1 MEIKKV
7 EVGSLKT
14 NCYILKKDN
23 DILIIDPG
31 AEFEKI
37 KKEIDGKVIAVLI
50 THNHFD
56 HIGALNE
63 LKSFYNVES
72 YDKNSL
78 KEGKQKLGSFEFEV
92 IYNPGHTSDS
102 ISFYFEKDKVLFSGD
117 FIFKEEIGRCD
128 LPTGDYKEML
138 KSINKI
144 KKNPNDIVIYP
155 GHGDMT
161 TLEHEKTYNSY
172 F

>member
-31 AEFEKI
+31 AESEKI

-78 KEGKQKLGSFEFEV
+78 KEGKHKFNNFEFKV
-92 IYNPGHTSDS
+92 IFNPGHTSDS

-138 KSINKI
+138 KSIDMI
-144 KKNPNDIVIYP
+144 KKYPNDIVIYP